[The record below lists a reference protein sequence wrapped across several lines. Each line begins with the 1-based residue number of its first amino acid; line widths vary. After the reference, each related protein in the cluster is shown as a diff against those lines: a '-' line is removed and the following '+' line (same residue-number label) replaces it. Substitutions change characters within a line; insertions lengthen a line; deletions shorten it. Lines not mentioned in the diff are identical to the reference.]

1 MKFVKRVLFFV
12 FSERA
17 YLRIISKLFFIMYF
31 SGLLRAGKKFRMHYF
46 VTALIKKGNTVIDIG
61 ANLGYYT
68 RIFAGACGPGGDVYA
83 VEPVPLYRYVL
94 EKNTTGLP
102 QVEILPYALGD
113 REEVKEMGIPGDQPY
128 RHGLT
133 RIIGENEKKEKASYS
148 VQVKTPEALFS
159 GLDHVDYI
167 KCDIEGYEDR
177 VIPGFKEII
186 RRDRPVI
193 QLELAEKNREL
204 INRFLSGEGYK
215 SYIPVKGGLAAAGSS
230 QDYNSDIIYIHNDR
244 IDEINKFKLTISVI

>member
-1 MKFVKRVLFFV
+1 M
-12 FSERA
+12 
-17 YLRIISKLFFIMYF
+17 FFILYF
-31 SGLLRAGKKFRMHYF
+31 SGLLRTSKKFRMHYF
-46 VTALIKKGNTVIDIG
+46 VTALIIKGNTVIDIG

-68 RIFAGACGPGGDVYA
+68 RIFAGACGHEGYVYA
-83 VEPVPLYRYVL
+83 VEPVPLYRHVL
-94 EKNTTGLP
+94 KKNTTGLP

-113 REEVKEMGIPGDQPY
+113 SEEVKEMGIPGDQPY

-133 RIIGENEKKEKASYS
+133 RIIGENEKKEKAGFS

-186 RRDRPVI
+186 KRDKPVI

-204 INRFLSGEGYK
+204 INKFLSGEGYE
-215 SYIPVKGGLAAAGSS
+215 SYIPAKKGLAAASGS
-230 QDYNSDIIYIHNDR
+230 QNYNSDIIYIHSDR
-244 IDEINKFKLTISVI
+244 KDEINKFNTNYKV

>member
-1 MKFVKRVLFFV
+1 MKFVKRVLYFI

-17 YLRIISKLFFIMYF
+17 YFRIISKLFFILYF

-46 VTALIKKGNTVIDIG
+46 VTSLIRKGDTVIDIG

-68 RIFAGACGPGGDVYA
+68 RIFAVACGQEGHVYA
-83 VEPVPLYRYVL
+83 VEPVPLYRRVL
-94 EKNTTGLP
+94 KKNTSGLS

-113 REEVKEMGIPGDQPY
+113 RETVEEMGIPGDQPY

-133 RIIGENEKKEKASYS
+133 RIIGEDEKKEKAGFR
-148 VQVKTPEALFS
+148 VQVKTPEAVFS
-159 GLDHVDYI
+159 GLEHIDYI

-186 RRDRPVI
+186 KRDRPLI

-204 INRFLSGEGYK
+204 INRFLSGEGYG
-215 SYIPVKGGLAAAGSS
+215 SYIPAKKGLAAVSGS
-230 QDYNSDIIYIHNDR
+230 QYYNSDIIYIHNDR
-244 IDEINKFKLTISVI
+244 KDKINKFNTNYKV